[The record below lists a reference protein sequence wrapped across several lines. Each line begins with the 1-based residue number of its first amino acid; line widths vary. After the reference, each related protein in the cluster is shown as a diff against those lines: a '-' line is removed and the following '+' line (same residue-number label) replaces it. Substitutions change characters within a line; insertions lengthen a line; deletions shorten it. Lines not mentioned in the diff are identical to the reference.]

1 MRLPLFII
9 YILSFFPILS
19 LSHFSLLSLVRS
31 RRYKSTTTTS
41 QTYSEDQ
48 FDEEGS
54 TLYNTKADSL
64 IRSASPV
71 CIINSINETVVAYAS
86 MRSKLEL
93 SIIGVDIIN
102 KISDNIYL
110 ITTGLASD
118 SRKTNKFAQEYI
130 VNATHAYDVIPRG
143 RVIADAI
150 G

>member
-19 LSHFSLLSLVRS
+19 LCHFSLFSLVRS
-31 RRYKSTTTTS
+31 RRYKSTTTS

-64 IRSASPV
+64 IRMASPV
-71 CIINSINETVVAYAS
+71 CIINSVNETIVAYAS

-118 SRKTNKFAQEYI
+118 SRKTNEFAQEYI
-130 VNATHAYDVIPRG
+130 VNSTHAYDVIPRG